1 MMLRLLGTRLL
12 WAALILLLVV
22 SLSFALVRSLP
33 GGPFDTE
40 RALDPVIRANLERA
54 YDLDAPLPQQY
65 LRYVGGLLR
74 GDFGPSLRYRDYTV
88 GAILAESLPVSA
100 LLGACALAVA
110 LVVGLLAGALAARHQ
125 GGWIDTL
132 VMGAAGLGIALP
144 NFVLAGVL
152 VLLFSFHW
160 RLFPVAG
167 WGSAEQLVLPALA
180 LGLPVGAS
188 IARLFRAGLLET
200 FGEDWIRTARA
211 KGRSPAGVLFGHAAR
226 VALLPVVSFLG
237 PAIAGILS
245 GSLVVERVFAISGMG
260 SHFVDSAFNAD
271 YNLALGVVIVYT
283 ALVTLLNLLADVALG
298 LLDPRIEGV

>member
-1 MMLRLLGTRLL
+1 MRLLCTRLL
-12 WAALILLLVV
+12 WALLVLLLVV
-22 SLSFALVRSLP
+22 TLSFALVRSLP

-40 RALDPVIRANLERA
+40 RALDPVIRGNLERA

-65 LRYVGGLLR
+65 LRYVGGLLH
-74 GDFGPSLRYRDYTV
+74 GDFGPSLRYRDYSV

-110 LVVGLLAGALAARHQ
+110 LVVGLLAGALAARHR

-132 VMGAAGLGIALP
+132 VMGAAGLGLALP

-152 VLLFSFHW
+152 VLLFSLHW

-167 WGSAEQLVLPALA
+167 WGGPAQVVLPALA
-180 LGLPVGAS
+180 LGLPMAAS

-200 FGEDWIRTARA
+200 LGEDWIRTARA
-211 KGRSPAGVLFGHAAR
+211 KGRSPAGVLVGHAAR

-283 ALVTLLNLLADVALG
+283 ALVSLLNLLADVALG
-298 LLDPRIEGV
+298 LLDPRIEKQA